1 VRDKRGVADW
11 THRRGLPAGQ
21 PLAEVGQG
29 IYEAESRTAETTTPT
44 TFRPRVVQ
52 GDAAAGGRRCFM
64 KLADKGP
71 IKPPPALK
79 GPAQLVSQEIQ
90 SWPGIV
96 AATHWLLY
104 DRTQVDGADF
114 YVGERELGHIHLDG
128 EIHLGATRTLAAML
142 IEHDL
147 ADPFEWGDDWVQY
160 RICKKVDVGHAVWL
174 FRLGYDRLNGTGIAR
189 LRQRV
194 IDYRVPAGLRRRA

>member
-1 VRDKRGVADW
+1 M
-11 THRRGLPAGQ
+11 
-21 PLAEVGQG
+21 LAEVGQG
-29 IYEAESRTAETTTPT
+29 IYEAEARTAETTTPT
-44 TFRPRVVQ
+44 ADGRR
-52 GDAAAGGRRCFM
+52 RRCFM

-79 GPAQLVSQEIQ
+79 GRAQLVSQEIQ

-96 AATHWLLY
+96 AATHWFLY

-128 EIHLGATRTLAAML
+128 EIHLGATRTLVAML
-142 IEHDL
+142 IEHEL
-147 ADPFEWGDDWVQY
+147 ADPFEWGGAWVQY
-160 RICKKVDVGHAVWL
+160 PVCKKADVGHAVWL
-174 FRLGYDRLNGTGIAR
+174 FRLAYDRLNGTGIAM

-194 IDYRVPAGLRRRA
+194 ADYRVAAPLRRRA

>member
-1 VRDKRGVADW
+1 
-11 THRRGLPAGQ
+11 
-21 PLAEVGQG
+21 
-29 IYEAESRTAETTTPT
+29 
-44 TFRPRVVQ
+44 
-52 GDAAAGGRRCFM
+52 M

-96 AATHWLLY
+96 AATHWFLY

-147 ADPFEWGDDWVQY
+147 ADPFEWGDAWVQY
-160 RICKKVDVGHAVWL
+160 PICKKADVGHADFVPT
-174 FRLGYDRLNGTGIAR
+174 FRRCRHLVRRDRPRQTPGSRWSRGSEFVLLRHWHPGISAGMPLHVLGTYDLQPFVDCPA
-189 LRQRV
+189 QR
-194 IDYRVPAGLRRRA
+194 DRRRPGHRESAGSSIVTSICSPLPL

>member
-1 VRDKRGVADW
+1 MLSA
-11 THRRGLPAGQ
+11 RRGCFFEPSRSLIDA
-21 PLAEVGQG
+21 LAEIGQG

-44 TFRPRVVQ
+44 
-52 GDAAAGGRRCFM
+52 AGGRRCFNE
-64 KLADKGP
+64 ARRQRPDQATARPERAG
-71 IKPPPALK
+71 A
-79 GPAQLVSQEIQ
+79 AQEIQ

-96 AATHWLLY
+96 AATHWFLY

-147 ADPFEWGDDWVQY
+147 ADPFEWGDAWVQY
-160 RICKKVDVGHAVWL
+160 PICKKADVGHAVWL

-194 IDYRVPAGLRRRA
+194 IDYRVPAALRRRA

>member
-1 VRDKRGVADW
+1 
-11 THRRGLPAGQ
+11 
-21 PLAEVGQG
+21 
-29 IYEAESRTAETTTPT
+29 
-44 TFRPRVVQ
+44 
-52 GDAAAGGRRCFM
+52 M
-64 KLADKGP
+64 KLADKGR

-96 AATHWLLY
+96 AATHWFLY

-142 IEHDL
+142 IENDL
-147 ADPFEWGDDWVQY
+147 ADPFEWGDAWVQY
-160 RICKKVDVGHAVWL
+160 PICKKADVGHAVWL
-174 FRLGYDRLNGTGIAR
+174 FRLSYDRLNGTGIAR

-194 IDYRVPAGLRRRA
+194 IDYRVPAALRRRA